1 MTLTLKN
8 VDSATL
14 RVIKCLKAF
23 RPELKIKKISKKQKS
38 KKVKAKLSIEKT
50 DDFQYLRESMLQDLK
65 KPENK
70 AVFERLKDK

>member
-23 RPELKIKKISKKQKS
+23 RPELKIKKVSKKDKS
-38 KKVKAKLSIEKT
+38 KIKYRKT
-50 DDFQYLRESMLQDLK
+50 DDFQHLRESMLQDLK

>member
-23 RPELKIKKISKKQKS
+23 RP
-38 KKVKAKLSIEKT
+38 
-50 DDFQYLRESMLQDLK
+50 DLRLK
-65 KPENK
+65 K
-70 AVFERLKDK
+70 

>member
-23 RPELKIKKISKKQKS
+23 RPELKIKKVSKKGRSKIKHRKS
-38 KKVKAKLSIEKT
+38 
-50 DDFQYLRESMLQDLK
+50 R
-65 KPENK
+65 
-70 AVFERLKDK
+70 

>member
-23 RPELKIKKISKKQKS
+23 RPELKIKKVSKKA
-38 KKVKAKLSIEKT
+38 KKVKAILSIEKN

-70 AVFERLKDK
+70 AV

>member
-23 RPELKIKKISKKQKS
+23 RPELKIKKVSKKA
-38 KKVKAKLSIEKT
+38 KKVKAKLSIEKN

>member
-23 RPELKIKKISKKQKS
+23 RPELKIKKVSKKA
-38 KKVKAKLSIEKT
+38 KKVKAKLSIEKK
-50 DDFQYLRESMLQDLK
+50 R
-65 KPENK
+65 
-70 AVFERLKDK
+70 

>member
-14 RVIKCLKAF
+14 QVIESLKAF
-23 RPELKIKKISKKQKS
+23 RPELKIKKVSKKA
-38 KKVKAKLSIEKT
+38 KKVKAKLNIEKN
-50 DDFQYLRESMLQDLK
+50 DNFQYLRESMLQDLK

>member
-23 RPELKIKKISKKQKS
+23 RPELKIKKVSKKA
-38 KKVKAKLSIEKT
+38 KKVKAKLSIEKN

-70 AVFERLKDK
+70 AV

>member
-8 VDSATL
+8 VDSATF

-23 RPELKIKKISKKQKS
+23 RPELKIKKVSKKA
-38 KKVKAKLSIEKT
+38 KKVKAKLSIEKN

-70 AVFERLKDK
+70 AV